1 MLAPMEEPDPRSR
14 ERVARALI
22 TTADPTV
29 EVVDVM
35 SERDPVPVDTRD
47 YVRFSPER
55 ATRVRVVHGDR
66 VALDL
71 WCLEPQQSTGV
82 VQFPDSDVVYTVV
95 AGRSWFVTERG
106 DVGLDP
112 LGALLVPAGTVHG
125 IDNRGADPLI
135 LSQAMAPPDD
145 MDPAVADGPA
155 AAVRDD
161 SEHGGLARRLRD
173 GWRRLVGG

>member
-1 MLAPMEEPDPRSR
+1 MEEPDPRSR

-29 EVVDVM
+29 EVVDVV

-55 ATRVRVVHGDR
+55 ATRVRVLDGDR

-135 LSQAMAPPDD
+135 LAQAMSPPDD
-145 MDPAVADGPA
+145 LEAAVGDGAA

-161 SEHGGLARRLRD
+161 SRRGGLARSLREGWQRLIGR
-173 GWRRLVGG
+173 